1 MREITR
7 TSLKPSLS
15 AKKLTKSVNHSR
27 KRLKVPDESE
37 DLKQSNG
44 KKVPKND
51 SKKAKE
57 IEESVKDLDAADI
70 AFNSMIAGY
79 GARKPRLYLLGH
91 SLWAIELVLA

>member
-1 MREITR
+1 MSR

-15 AKKLTKSVNHSR
+15 AKKLTKSVNQSR
-27 KRLKVPDESE
+27 KRLKVPDESD
-37 DLKQSNG
+37 DLKKTND
-44 KKVPKND
+44 KKVLKND

-79 GARKPRLYLLGH
+79 GARKPRFYVLGH
-91 SLWAIELVLA
+91 SLWAVELVFA